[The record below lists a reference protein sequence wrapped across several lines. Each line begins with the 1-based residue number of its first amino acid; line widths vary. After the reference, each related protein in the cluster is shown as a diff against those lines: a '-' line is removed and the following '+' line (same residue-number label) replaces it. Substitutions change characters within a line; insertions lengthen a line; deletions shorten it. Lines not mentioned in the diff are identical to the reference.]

1 MISRPRLTAYGF
13 LFLLLPT
20 LAWALNEAGDA
31 PPVPSAAVST
41 APAQPAPEQTA
52 PAKPV
57 PVIAAPAVPASA
69 PTPAVQPAPA
79 QLPLKKPLP
88 APALVA
94 PTNPA
99 TTATAPVKP
108 APAHSAPAPASPAKP
123 APLLAAPAKATTAT
137 TSPANPAPTQIPLKK
152 PQPVNPVPVQP
163 SPVQSAPVHSAP
175 TPRAN
180 ESIMDAPTET
190 VDIEV
195 FVRDDCLHC
204 EKAKEF
210 IAKLHSLQPH
220 LKIIFRDV
228 RKEPAAL
235 VLLKRMVQ
243 NQGGDAID
251 YPAFVVGGQ
260 LIIGFTEEA
269 GTAQLILDT
278 LMASQPKS
286 QSSNIDSES
295 CETGKELSCGLIP
308 PVPVAKQENTI
319 VNIFGISV
327 PLVQI
332 GLPLFTL
339 AMGMLDGLNHGSTW
353 VLMLM
358 LSLLSPLKNRPLMIA
373 VAGTFIVVQGLAYF
387 VILAVWLNIVML
399 VENSR
404 ISDIVTASIALLAG
418 ALYFIKYIQFGQ
430 HISSSAHE
438 ITKPGIYS
446 RIRKIVQSESLVAAL
461 LSTIVLALV
470 VQAGEFTYTSVFPAL
485 YARVLSLQHLDTLG
499 NYGYLLLYDFAYMLD
514 DLIILSIGVISLSQN
529 RPQERE
535 GRMLKLIS
543 ALALVVLGVY
553 LLLARYDLWGLTL
566 AK

>member
-1 MISRPRLTAYGF
+1 MLHGEFFKMISRPLLTAYGF

-31 PPVPSAAVST
+31 PPVPSA
-41 APAQPAPEQTA
+41 PAQSAPEQTA
-52 PAKPV
+52 PVKPV
-57 PVIAAPAVPASA
+57 PVKTAPAVPASA
-69 PTPAVQPAPA
+69 PIPVVQAAPAQPLLNKPLPAPA
-79 QLPLKKPLP
+79 SVAPAKPATAPAASVKPAPVPATPAKPAPVLAAPAKPATALASPANPPPAQIPLKKPLP
-88 APALVA
+88 AI
-94 PTNPA
+94 PA
-99 TTATAPVKP
+99 TIQAIPVQST
-108 APAHSAPAPASPAKP
+108 PAHSAP
-123 APLLAAPAKATTAT
+123 T
-137 TSPANPAPTQIPLKK
+137 
-152 PQPVNPVPVQP
+152 PQLNVP
-163 SPVQSAPVHSAP
+163 
-175 TPRAN
+175 
-180 ESIMDAPTET
+180 IMDAATET

-195 FVRDDCLHC
+195 FIRDDCLHC
-204 EKAKEF
+204 DKAKEF

-235 VLLKRMVQ
+235 ELLKRMVQ

-278 LMASQPKS
+278 LMVSQPRS

-308 PVPVAKQENTI
+308 PPPIEKQENII

-327 PLVQI
+327 PLLQI

-358 LSLLSPLKNRPLMIA
+358 LALLSPLKNRPLTIA
-373 VAGTFIVVQGLAYF
+373 IAGTFIAVQGIAYF
-387 VILAVWLNIVML
+387 ILLAVWLNIVML
-399 VENSR
+399 IGVSR
-404 ISDIVTASIALLAG
+404 ISEIVIASIALLAG
-418 ALYFIKYIQFGQ
+418 AMYFVKYIQFG
-430 HISSSAHE
+430 HRISLSSQE

-446 RIRKIVQSESLVAAL
+446 RIRKIVQTESRVAAL
-461 LSTIVLALV
+461 LSTIVLALL

-485 YARVLSLQHLDTLG
+485 YTRVLTLQHLDTLS

-514 DLIILSIGVISLSQN
+514 DLIILSIGVITLRQN
-529 RPQERE
+529 RPQEKE

-553 LLLARYDLWGLTL
+553 LLLARYDLWRLTL
-566 AK
+566 A

>member
-1 MISRPRLTAYGF
+1 MLHGEFFKMISRPLLTAYGF

-31 PPVPSAAVST
+31 PPVPSA
-41 APAQPAPEQTA
+41 PAQSAPEQTA
-52 PAKPV
+52 PVKPV
-57 PVIAAPAVPASA
+57 PVKTAPAVPASA
-69 PTPAVQPAPA
+69 PIPVVQAAPAQPLLNKPLPAPA
-79 QLPLKKPLP
+79 SVAPAKPATAPAASVKPAPVPATPAKPAPVLAAPAKPATALASPANPPPAQIPLKKPLP
-88 APALVA
+88 AI
-94 PTNPA
+94 PA
-99 TTATAPVKP
+99 TIQAIPVQST
-108 APAHSAPAPASPAKP
+108 PAHSAP
-123 APLLAAPAKATTAT
+123 T
-137 TSPANPAPTQIPLKK
+137 
-152 PQPVNPVPVQP
+152 PQLNVP
-163 SPVQSAPVHSAP
+163 
-175 TPRAN
+175 
-180 ESIMDAPTET
+180 IMDAATET

-195 FVRDDCLHC
+195 FIRDDCLHC
-204 EKAKEF
+204 DKAKEF

-235 VLLKRMVQ
+235 ELLKRMVQ

-278 LMASQPKS
+278 LMVSQPRS

-308 PVPVAKQENTI
+308 PPPIEKQENII

-358 LSLLSPLKNRPLMIA
+358 LALLSPLKNRPLTIA
-373 VAGTFIVVQGLAYF
+373 IAGTFIAVQGIAYF
-387 VILAVWLNIVML
+387 ILLAVWLNIVML
-399 VENSR
+399 IGVSR
-404 ISDIVTASIALLAG
+404 ISEIVIASIALLAG
-418 ALYFIKYIQFGQ
+418 AMYFVKYMQFG
-430 HISSSAHE
+430 HRISLSSQE

-446 RIRKIVQSESLVAAL
+446 RIRKIVQTESRVAAL
-461 LSTIVLALV
+461 LSTIVLALL

-485 YARVLSLQHLDTLG
+485 YTRVLTLQHLDTLS

-514 DLIILSIGVISLSQN
+514 DLIILSIGVITLRQN
-529 RPQERE
+529 RPQEKE

-553 LLLARYDLWGLTL
+553 LLLARYDLWRLTL
-566 AK
+566 A

>member
-1 MISRPRLTAYGF
+1 MRSRPLLTTYGF

-20 LAWALNEAGDA
+20 LAWALTEPGAAA
-31 PPVPSAAVST
+31 PVQSGAALT
-41 APAQPAPEQTA
+41 APAQPASEQTA
-52 PAKPV
+52 PAKPA
-57 PVIAAPAVPASA
+57 PVIAVPAVPTQA
-69 PTPAVQPAPA
+69 PIPAVQAPPT
-79 QLPLKKPLP
+79 QLPLKKPNP
-88 APALVA
+88 APVLVA
-94 PTNPA
+94 PAKPA
-99 TTATAPVKP
+99 SAPVVPVKPVPAHSAPVPAVPAKP
-108 APAHSAPAPASPAKP
+108 APAH
-123 APLLAAPAKATTAT
+123 T
-137 TSPANPAPTQIPLKK
+137 PLKK
-152 PQPVNPVPVQP
+152 PLPVNPVPVQP
-163 SPVQSAPVHSAP
+163 APIQSAPADSAP

-180 ESIMDAPTET
+180 EAFRDAPTET

-195 FVRDDCLHC
+195 FVRDDCLNC
-204 EKAKEF
+204 DKAKEF

-235 VLLKRMVQ
+235 ELLKRMVQ
-243 NQGGDAID
+243 NQGGGDAID

-269 GTAQLILDT
+269 STAQLILDT
-278 LMASQPKS
+278 LMVSHPRS
-286 QSSNIDSES
+286 QSSSTGSKS

-308 PVPVAKQENTI
+308 PAPIEKQENIT
-319 VNIFGISV
+319 VNIFGISM

-373 VAGTFIVVQGLAYF
+373 VAGTFITVQGLVYF
-387 VILAVWLNIVML
+387 ILLAVWLNIVVL
-399 VENSR
+399 IEVSR
-404 ISDIVTASIALLAG
+404 ISEIVIASVALLAG
-418 ALYFIKYIQFGQ
+418 IMYFMKYIQFG
-430 HISSSAHE
+430 HRISISSHE

-446 RIRKIVQSESLVAAL
+446 RIRKIVQTKNLAAAL
-461 LSTIVLALV
+461 LSTIVLALM

-485 YARVLSLQHLDTLG
+485 YTRVLTLQHLDTLS

-514 DLIILSIGVISLSQN
+514 DIIILSIGVITLSLD
-529 RPQERE
+529 RPQEKSR
-535 GRMLKLIS
+535 RTLKLIS
-543 ALALVVLGVY
+543 ALALLALGVY
-553 LLLARYDLWGLTL
+553 LLLARYDLWRLTL